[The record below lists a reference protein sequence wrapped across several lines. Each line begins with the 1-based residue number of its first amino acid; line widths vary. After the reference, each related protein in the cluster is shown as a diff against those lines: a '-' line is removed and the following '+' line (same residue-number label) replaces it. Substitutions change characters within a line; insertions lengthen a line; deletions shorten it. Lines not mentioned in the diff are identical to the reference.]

1 MKQTLLEQ
9 VSSLSHVELKKFN
22 KTDYK
27 KKALKELGKLLPS
40 YEKSKLSETAHCI
53 SNALQSAAEEQ
64 PRKRSRECT
73 PRRSSLLSDTVIEEL
88 NTTLQTDGADNSR
101 NTSTAT
107 EFSDDNVTEVEIDN
121 PDDSITQLKEV
132 ASHDK
137 DPPECS
143 SKENTKNLTVCT
155 ESCNIKPNSKKQ
167 YAMTRCALCMVW
179 FHDTCVGIGKDEPIG
194 LWMCPKC
201 RVIPKIVKDEV
212 ISLKNDVEQLKEST
226 NTIFFCS
233 EWPLVTTRKL
243 R

>member
-27 KKALKELGKLLPS
+27 KKALKELGKLLQS
-40 YEKSKLSETAHCI
+40 YEKSKLPETAQCI

-64 PRKRSRECT
+64 LRKRSRECT

-101 NTSTAT
+101 NASTAS
-107 EFSDDNVTEVEIDN
+107 EFSDDNQNNVTEVEIDN

-137 DPPECS
+137 DPPECPS
-143 SKENTKNLTVCT
+143 NENTKNLTICT
-155 ESCNIKPNSKKQ
+155 ESCNIMPNSKTQ
-167 YAMTRCALCMVW
+167 
-179 FHDTCVGIGKDEPIG
+179 
-194 LWMCPKC
+194 
-201 RVIPKIVKDEV
+201 
-212 ISLKNDVEQLKEST
+212 
-226 NTIFFCS
+226 
-233 EWPLVTTRKL
+233 
-243 R
+243 